1 MNPHRRESGTGR
13 RAGTIG
19 RQDTAMRLNDSKST
33 GAGTVLLSL
42 VAIALAGMVGTIGLI
57 HQVGEF
63 GPKVGD
69 IVAFDPLDAI
79 SRDMHARLT
88 AIPAGRAPGVAC
100 VLDVRAMHA
109 GGGSVVIEAREPRA
123 GFGYLVHWAGGP
135 SSNDGADCGTS
146 ADLLINIEDI
156 ELLAMAAGGYGVPA
170 ARHAGIP
177 WRSASAQ

>member
-1 MNPHRRESGTGR
+1 
-13 RAGTIG
+13 
-19 RQDTAMRLNDSKST
+19 MRLNDSKST
-33 GAGTVLLSL
+33 GAGTVLLSI

-123 GFGYLVHWAGGP
+123 GFGYLYTGQA
-135 SSNDGADCGTS
+135 
-146 ADLLINIEDI
+146 
-156 ELLAMAAGGYGVPA
+156 VPA
-170 ARHAGIP
+170 ATTAPIAGP
-177 WRSASAQ
+177 PPTC